1 MRSQRGQ
8 TAAEYLGLLLLVAA
22 IIGAI
27 FTVGIGGTI
36 SGAVRSAVCQVMGAD
51 DCGTP
56 AHARP
61 PGATKGDSDGDGIP
75 NAEERRT
82 GLNPESADT
91 DGDGVADGKE
101 VVAGTDPR
109 KADTDGDGLDD
120 RQEAATGGKL
130 DPTKAD
136 TDGDGLTDGEETAIG
151 TDPTSQDSD
160 GFDTVGDGLT
170 DKQELELGTDPNNF
184 DSDGDGNPDG
194 YEVRKGDNPTDDER
208 SLLQKGV
215 ETFFL
220 DDPISLF
227 IPTGALGKVVGK
239 AGERL
244 ALEAK
249 AAYSALK
256 HAKTLKEAA
265 AARRRLLALYRER
278 VTGVPGSGAAGSD
291 AANSAPEPEAAGGG
305 KGQPPSKGRKLPPL
319 DVDPWTLKPTDR
331 GKAIEARIARDEYR
345 KDLDWYNI
353 GATRGGTFPTV
364 DFQHGQTALSLKT
377 LDPQLPSAGRDLFKH
392 IDTLRDA
399 DITINHKPAIK
410 VLDIRV
416 PPGQSGAPILTELTN
431 YGRRNKIQVI
441 VKEYP

>member
-8 TAAEYLGLLLLVAA
+8 TAAEYLGILLLVAA

-27 FTVGIGGTI
+27 VTSGVGGTI
-36 SGAVRSAVCQVMGAD
+36 SGAVRTAVCQIVGAD
-51 DCGTP
+51 DCGTGT
-56 AHARP
+56 ATATRP
-61 PGATKGDSDGDGIP
+61 PGATKDDTDGDGIP

-82 GLNPESADT
+82 GLNPASADT
-91 DGDGVADGKE
+91 DGDGVPDGKE

-109 KADTDGDGLDD
+109 KTDTDGDGLDD
-120 RQEAATGGKL
+120 HQEAATGGKL

-194 YEVRKGDNPTDDER
+194 YEVRKGDDPTDDER

-215 ETFFL
+215 ETFVL
-220 DDPISLF
+220 DDPLSLF
-227 IPTGALGKVVGK
+227 LPTGALGKVVGK

-265 AARRRLLALYRER
+265 AARKRILALYRER
-278 VTGVPGSGAAGSD
+278 ITGVPGGGAAGSD
-291 AANSAPEPEAAGGG
+291 AANGAPEPEAAGGG
-305 KGQPPSKGRKLPPL
+305 KGQPPKKGGSPPP
-319 DVDPWTLKPTDR
+319 DVDPWTLDPTDR

-345 KDLDWYNI
+345 EDLDWYNI

-377 LDPQLPSAGRDLFKH
+377 LDPQLPSAGR
-392 IDTLRDA
+392 
-399 DITINHKPAIK
+399 
-410 VLDIRV
+410 
-416 PPGQSGAPILTELTN
+416 
-431 YGRRNKIQVI
+431 
-441 VKEYP
+441 